1 VRAEAVGIGRTTVTR
16 AGRAPSAGEA
26 AFYFPLAGSLLRLE
40 PERRSAPRHGLLPRR
55 RVPPPN
61 AVSGMPDPEPCP
73 IASSVRRDGLRQTAS
88 LFLLRTP
95 SCDPSQV
102 ARLAEQRSRG
112 QAGARRQATTSLRDA
127 ASQSSAPCHHS
138 ATPPW
143 SRTGVP
149 AAASF
154 IAPRAMLVRD
164 LPFSPLACVS
174 DFPGHPSAG
183 ARAPRGRDARPRPT
197 PCRRRALLRC
207 HAQLSRCPFFFLSFF
222 ISFLLCKLRKGAQSL
237 FHSGPACCSQPS
249 APHPGSP
256 LPSRPAAT
264 KLAHWPQIQPSN
276 PCFQVKF
283 GYQFPET
290 VNSSKIYRKLYKTK
304 KMQTKFC

>member
-1 VRAEAVGIGRTTVTR
+1 MASFPVAAFLHQTPSPGCPIRSRARPPPPYVVTA
-16 AGRAPSAGEA
+16 AGRPRHRS
-26 AFYFPLAGSLLRLE
+26 S
-40 PERRSAPRHGLLPRR
+40 SAPRALIQAKSR
-55 RVPPPN
+55 
-61 AVSGMPDPEPCP
+61 AW
-73 IASSVRRDGLRQTAS
+73 
-88 LFLLRTP
+88 P
-95 SCDPSQV
+95 SN
-102 ARLAEQRSRG
+102 E
-112 QAGARRQATTSLRDA
+112 AGARPELGAKPPPHCGMPPRRAQ
-127 ASQSSAPCHHS
+127 HHS

-183 ARAPRGRDARPRPT
+183 ARAPRGCDARPRPT

-207 HAQLSRCPFFFLSFF
+207 HAQLSRCLFFFLSFF

-276 PCFQVKF
+276 PCF
-283 GYQFPET
+283 P
-290 VNSSKIYRKLYKTK
+290 SKIRISISRNS
-304 KMQTKFC
+304 